1 MSLSVVLL
9 KRLGKILTTFK
20 RDSVFKHLLSNVI
33 RLLPDVGLLRRITF
47 GENVSLSI
55 KILRNNPTTLLL
67 VDY

>member
-1 MSLSVVLL
+1 VSLSVVLL